1 VGVFLVEARR
11 GPEIGR
17 GRGPESGVLLMS
29 TRLMSYAMVRRRY
42 VESARD
48 VVRLERGS
56 GVD

>member
-1 VGVFLVEARR
+1 
-11 GPEIGR
+11 
-17 GRGPESGVLLMS
+17 MS